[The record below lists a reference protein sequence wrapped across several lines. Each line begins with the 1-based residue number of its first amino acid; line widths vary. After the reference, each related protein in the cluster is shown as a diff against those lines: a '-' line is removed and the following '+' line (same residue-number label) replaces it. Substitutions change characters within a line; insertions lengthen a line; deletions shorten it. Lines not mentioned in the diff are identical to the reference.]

1 MKRNPPSI
9 PRDGR
14 HRYDV
19 RVYYEDTDAGGVAYH
34 ASYLRF
40 AERARTEALRDAGIP
55 HAELLER
62 FTLMFVVRR
71 IEVDYLRPA
80 RLDEFAHR
88 GNRAARRG
96 RCDRDVAP
104 GRVWAGRVVCRVDG
118 ASRLREAGGG
128 KAGPSAATLAGGPC
142 GYVRSRA
149 GQGVAVDRAV
159 DAANLAT
166 PGVDLSLWGLFM
178 EADIVVKIVMLGLLA
193 ASVWVWAVV
202 FEKWSSLRKVNR
214 EADGFEDRFWS
225 GGSLEDLFENEAA
238 HPSHPMAAVFGS
250 AMGEW
255 RRSVRVAGADIS
267 RSSVRERI
275 DRAIT
280 VTVQR
285 EMDRLERWMIFLASV
300 GATAPFIGLFGT
312 VWGIMHSF
320 SAIAAMH
327 NTNLAVVAPGIAE
340 ALFATAIGLVAAI
353 PAVLAYNKI
362 SNDLARF
369 AARLEG
375 FGAEFSAILS
385 RQSEERA

>member
-1 MKRNPPSI
+1 M
-9 PRDGR
+9 
-14 HRYDV
+14 
-19 RVYYEDTDAGGVAYH
+19 
-34 ASYLRF
+34 
-40 AERARTEALRDAGIP
+40 
-55 HAELLER
+55 
-62 FTLMFVVRR
+62 
-71 IEVDYLRPA
+71 
-80 RLDEFAHR
+80 
-88 GNRAARRG
+88 
-96 RCDRDVAP
+96 
-104 GRVWAGRVVCRVDG
+104 
-118 ASRLREAGGG
+118 
-128 KAGPSAATLAGGPC
+128 
-142 GYVRSRA
+142 
-149 GQGVAVDRAV
+149 DRAV

-166 PGVDLSLWGLFM
+166 PNVDLSLWGLFL
-178 EADIVVKIVMLGLLA
+178 EADIVVKIVMIGLLA

-214 EADGFEDRFWS
+214 DADGFEDRFWS
-225 GGSLEDLFENEAA
+225 GGSLEDLYENEATN
-238 HPSHPMAAVFGS
+238 PGHPMAAVFGA

-255 RRSVRVAGADIS
+255 RRSVRVAGADVS

-275 DRAIT
+275 DRSIT

-375 FGAEFSAILS
+375 FGVEFSAILS